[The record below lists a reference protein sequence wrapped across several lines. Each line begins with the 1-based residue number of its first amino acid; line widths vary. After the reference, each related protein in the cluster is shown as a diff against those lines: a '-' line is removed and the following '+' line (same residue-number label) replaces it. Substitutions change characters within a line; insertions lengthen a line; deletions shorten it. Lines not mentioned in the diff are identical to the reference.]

1 MSSTQRFG
9 LFALLLIVTGTAGCD
24 DQIKRVPWFKTM
36 FRQASVETYEAAAM
50 PPADGSVPLGAA
62 MHYDLRTAD
71 TLLTNP
77 VAAAPAAIE
86 RGQILFTQFCAMCHG
101 VTGAGDGP
109 AVGLNR
115 FPVGFV
121 TMNLTR
127 PDAMA
132 LSDGYIFGIIGNG
145 RGLMPS
151 YRRIPADERWYLV
164 HYVRSLQ
171 GLSTESTVPAA
182 AD

>member
-36 FRQASVETYEAAAM
+36 NRQASVETYEAAAI

-86 RGQILFTQFCAMCHG
+86 RGRWTGGRVESVPGWIRDHEPHSSGWHG
-101 VTGAGDGP
+101 FIGR
-109 AVGLNR
+109 LHLRNHR
-115 FPVGFV
+115 QW
-121 TMNLTR
+121 TR
-127 PDAMA
+127 PHAV
-132 LSDGYIFGIIGNG
+132 LPPNS
-145 RGLMPS
+145 S
-151 YRRIPADERWYLV
+151 
-164 HYVRSLQ
+164 
-171 GLSTESTVPAA
+171 
-182 AD
+182 

>member
-1 MSSTQRFG
+1 VKLRQAFG
-9 LFALLLIVTGTAGCD
+9 LFALLALVAGTVSCD
-24 DQIKRVPWFKTM
+24 DQVKRVPWFKTM
-36 FRQASVETYEAAAM
+36 NRQVSVETYEAAALA
-50 PPADGSVPLGAA
+50 PPEGAVPLGAA
-62 MHYDLRTAD
+62 MHYDLRAAD

-77 VAAAPAAIE
+77 VAAAPAAVE
-86 RGQILFTQFCAMCHG
+86 RGSILYAQFCIMCHG
-101 VTGAGDGP
+101 ATGAGDGP
-109 AVGLNR
+109 VVGDNR

-171 GLSTESTVPAA
+171 GVSTSSAAPAA

>member
-1 MSSTQRFG
+1 VRWRQTFG
-9 LFALLLIVTGTAGCD
+9 LVALLLLVAGTTSCD

-36 FRQASVETYEAAAM
+36 FRQASVETYEAPAM
-50 PPADGSVPLGAA
+50 PPADGSVPLGSA
-62 MHYDLRTAD
+62 MHYDLQTAD

-77 VAAAPAAIE
+77 VATTPAAVE
-86 RGQILFTQFCAMCHG
+86 RGQILYSQFCVMCHG
-101 VTGAGDGP
+101 ATGAGDGP
-109 AVGLNR
+109 VVGDNR
-115 FPVGFV
+115 LPAGFI

-145 RGLMPS
+145 RGLMPT

-171 GLSTESTVPAA
+171 GLSTESAAPAA